1 MLLQE
6 IGFIWF
12 ECAGCNVS
20 LIPHGRSESKKKKK
34 FESQWNEITRGRRE
48 PKGLK
53 FFPQTLPIGME
64 LSP

>member
-20 LIPHGRSESKKKKK
+20 LIPHGRSESKKKK

-53 FFPQTLPIGME
+53 FFPQTGME